1 MNEDFNRVFFDGN
14 ELSYIVN
21 GVQVINGE
29 FPTEYE
35 LEGDYLINAGDLAII
50 ESVINSKKGSI
61 VKRGFHN
68 TTIYASVMDKDNA
81 IETMIEQREERIEKL
96 KKERDECYALYENIK
111 FQCED
116 FNKLPWYKRIFK
128 KI

>member
-1 MNEDFNRVFFDGN
+1 MNEDYNRVFFDGN

-35 LEGDYLINAGDLAII
+35 LKGDYLINAGDLAII

-61 VKRGFHN
+61 QRFSFHGGTIIVNDVDNIVKSIKECLDDTEKDRVN
-68 TTIYASVMDKDNA
+68 CLKIY
-81 IETMIEQREERIEKL
+81 EKL
-96 KKERDECYALYENIK
+96 KSRCEK
-111 FQCED
+111 FND
-116 FNKLPWYKRIFK
+116 LPWYKRIFK
-128 KI
+128 KIEMYEK